1 LAQPKELTPRARAK
15 RDQIREGAQR
25 VFLERGFAG
34 TSTDAIASEAGVSKQ
49 TLYAYYAS
57 KEELLVA
64 VMQHLIHEDP
74 QNRIPTADEL
84 SFGTS
89 DEVRRSLSSLGEAL
103 VANLMQPDYLAL
115 IRVVIAETPR
125 LPQLGPLFRSALPE
139 RVLANVS
146 AILEGAQRGGV
157 IGTADREAA
166 SRMFVGALLTY
177 AVYDGLLVGDRLP
190 QPPTPERIEAVV
202 DLLMKAIF

>member
-1 LAQPKELTPRARAK
+1 MAQPKELTPRARAK

-84 SFGTS
+84 SFDTS
-89 DEVRRSLSSLGEAL
+89 YEVRRSLSSLGEAL

-157 IGTADREAA
+157 IGTADRETA

-202 DLLMKAIF
+202 DLFMKAIF

>member
-1 LAQPKELTPRARAK
+1 LVGSKELTPRARAK

-49 TLYAYYAS
+49 TLYAYYSS

-64 VMQHLIHEDP
+64 VMRYLIHEDP
-74 QNRIPTADEL
+74 QHRLPTVDEASL
-84 SFGTS
+84 GTPE
-89 DEVRRSLSSLGEAL
+89 EVRQALHSLAQGL

-139 RVLANVS
+139 RVLENVS
-146 AILEGAQRGGV
+146 ATLERAQHGGV
-157 IGTADREAA
+157 IEVADREAA

-177 AVYDGLLVGDRLP
+177 AIYDGLLVGDRVP
-190 QPPTPERIEAVV
+190 RPPTTERIEAVV
-202 DLLMKAIF
+202 DLFMKAIS